1 MRRESSLTL
10 SASGRNVRSKDG
22 PRPLGE
28 LCPSPV
34 ICGAP
39 VREREKRVEQ
49 SLANEITTTTG
60 VRICTNPRCPSNT
73 GQMSLAEVV

>member
-1 MRRESSLTL
+1 M
-10 SASGRNVRSKDG
+10 
-22 PRPLGE
+22 
-28 LCPSPV
+28 
-34 ICGAP
+34 
-39 VREREKRVEQ
+39 REREKRVEQ